1 MKKLSNTEAELK
13 NNVSFKT
20 KRVVSFIFSDL
31 FYWNSFSK
39 KKKNWD
45 QKIYG
50 GIKIIC
56 ILNMQLIMFLYFWN
70 KSDVSFNLPQKYSC
84 GTSLFKLQ
92 KTIFWNLLAK
102 NHKKKVSPKF
112 DLQKF

>member
-39 KKKNWD
+39 KKK
-45 QKIYG
+45 KIEIRRFTG
-50 GIKIIC
+50 ESK
-56 ILNMQLIMFLYFWN
+56 
-70 KSDVSFNLPQKYSC
+70 
-84 GTSLFKLQ
+84 
-92 KTIFWNLLAK
+92 
-102 NHKKKVSPKF
+102 
-112 DLQKF
+112 

>member
-39 KKKNWD
+39 KKKKLRSEDLRGNQNNMYLKYATD
-45 QKIYG
+45 YVS
-50 GIKIIC
+50 
-56 ILNMQLIMFLYFWN
+56 ILLE
-70 KSDVSFNLPQKYSC
+70 
-84 GTSLFKLQ
+84 
-92 KTIFWNLLAK
+92 
-102 NHKKKVSPKF
+102 
-112 DLQKF
+112 

>member
-39 KKKNWD
+39 KKK
-45 QKIYG
+45 KIE
-50 GIKIIC
+50 IIR
-56 ILNMQLIMFLYFWN
+56 FT
-70 KSDVSFNLPQKYSC
+70 
-84 GTSLFKLQ
+84 GE
-92 KTIFWNLLAK
+92 
-102 NHKKKVSPKF
+102 
-112 DLQKF
+112 